1 MTNRVSM
8 ALKAAARGMED
19 AFGWLVLWWP
29 LAPVCIFVGATG
41 VAVLSQGADPF
52 GIKFAAGLVTITFYF
67 VAIFGSLLSAIFF
80 AGVTWKL
87 SQNPDASRW
96 SKQRSSVN
104 FDTIFWLLGS
114 VITALWLAP
123 LTLATA
129 HIPVVRDQMLP
140 F

>member
-1 MTNRVSM
+1 MAGRVAI
-8 ALKAAARGMED
+8 ALKAAARGIED

-29 LAPVCIFVGATG
+29 LVPVCLLVGAMS
-41 VAVLSQGADPF
+41 VAIFSQSGDTFAVR
-52 GIKFAAGLVTITFYF
+52 FAAGFVTITFYF

-87 SQNPDASRW
+87 SQSPGAPRW
-96 SKQRSSVN
+96 PKQRSSAN

-114 VITALWLAP
+114 IITGLWLAP

-129 HIPVVRDQMLP
+129 HIPIVRDQMLP

>member
-52 GIKFAAGLVTITFYF
+52 GIKFAAGVVTMTFYV
-67 VAIFGSLLSAIFF
+67 VAIFREPSERHLLCGRDVESLAKS
-80 AGVTWKL
+80 GPVT
-87 SQNPDASRW
+87 
-96 SKQRSSVN
+96 
-104 FDTIFWLLGS
+104 
-114 VITALWLAP
+114 TAET
-123 LTLATA
+123 TL
-129 HIPVVRDQMLP
+129 
-140 F
+140 

>member
-1 MTNRVSM
+1 MPGRVVT
-8 ALKAAARGMED
+8 ALKAAARAIED

-29 LAPVCIFVGATG
+29 LAPVSMVIGAVCI
-41 VAVLSQGADPF
+41 AVFSQSGDTFAVR
-52 GIKFAAGLVTITFYF
+52 FAAGLVTITFYL

-80 AGVTWKL
+80 TGVTWKL
-87 SQNPDASRW
+87 SQNRGASRPP
-96 SKQRSSVN
+96 KQRSKVN

-114 VITALWLAP
+114 IITALWLAP

-129 HIPVVRDQMLP
+129 HIPVVRDQILP

>member
-1 MTNRVSM
+1 MAARVVM
-8 ALKAAARGMED
+8 ALKAAARGIED

-29 LAPVCIFVGATG
+29 LAPACILFGATG
-41 VAVLSQGADPF
+41 VAVFSQSGDT
-52 GIKFAAGLVTITFYF
+52 FAVRFVAGLVTISFYF

-80 AGVTWKL
+80 AGVTWKI
-87 SQNPDASRW
+87 SQNPVASRRP
-96 SKQRSSVN
+96 KQRSSMN
-104 FDTIFWLLGS
+104 FDAIFWLLGS
-114 VITALWLAP
+114 IITALWLAP